1 MYESLTEFLKT
12 FSTSHS
18 VLWALLIMGVMA
30 TTSLALYAFWEVALK
45 TLFSGVS
52 RARNRAGKYAG
63 EQEGGRR

>member
-1 MYESLTEFLKT
+1 MYQALTEFLKT

-45 TLFSGVS
+45 MLFSGVS
-52 RARNRAGKYAG
+52 RARNHAGKH
-63 EQEGGRR
+63 EGRRR